1 MTDSSNAMG
10 IPRPVLADLAR
21 HREWR
26 AGLAWRYD
34 LTDGRRLLVALAGDQ
49 EFAGK
54 MQLDVPGL
62 GRCALT
68 PVGQVTAG
76 KRTLAVFS
84 LVADKADNK
93 KED

>member
-1 MTDSSNAMG
+1 MTSSSDTSG
-10 IPRPVLADLAR
+10 IPLPVLADLAR

-34 LTDGRRLLVALAGDQ
+34 LVDGRRLLVVLAGDQ
-49 EFAGK
+49 EFIGK
-54 MQLDVPGL
+54 KTLDVPGL

-68 PVGQVTAG
+68 PLSQVTAG

-84 LVADKADNK
+84 LVVDKASK
-93 KED
+93 KEE

>member
-1 MTDSSNAMG
+1 MTDNATG

-34 LTDGRRLLVALAGDQ
+34 LVGGRRLLVALAGDR
-49 EFAGK
+49 EFVGK
-54 MQLDVPGL
+54 TQLDVPGL

-68 PVGQVTAG
+68 PLGQVKAG
-76 KRTLAVFS
+76 KRTLTVFS
-84 LVADKADNK
+84 LVVDKADNK

>member
-1 MTDSSNAMG
+1 MTDSNNASG

-34 LTDGRRLLVALAGDQ
+34 LTDGRRLLVVLAGDQ
-49 EFAGK
+49 EFVGK
-54 MQLDVPGL
+54 EKLDVPGL

-68 PVGQVTAG
+68 PLGQIGAG
-76 KRTLAVFS
+76 KRSLAVFD
-84 LVADKADNK
+84 LVADKASNK
-93 KED
+93 EG